1 MVHTVVV
8 LGLDLLQPNLE
19 TDVVAFL
26 SQGRVVSVNM
36 PIVHTQ
42 QAASGGHIE
51 KILVIN
57 VRTFFSFFNSMLLS
71 CNI

>member
-42 QAASGGHIE
+42 QAATAGPLE
-51 KILVIN
+51 KILVTI
-57 VRTFFSFFNSMLLS
+57 FCFLLHFSSPS
-71 CNI
+71 I